1 MAIGIVRATELVEQ
15 PMDLR
20 PHVVLLGAGASLAA
34 LPTGDANARRL
45 PLMSDFAAIVGLSD
59 LLSECGF
66 DPHQNFEQIYSRLVA
81 SSRHQSQQRALEQKI
96 RDYFS
101 ALVLPTSAT
110 HYDRLLLS
118 LRPKDAI
125 FTFNWDPFLFDAYS
139 RNRSVAPLPGIFFLH
154 GNVRIG
160 ACTAHGQWGQ
170 RETTCPECG
179 AKYTQVP
186 LLYPIEQK
194 DYSSSEYIAAAW
206 NAATDL
212 FGAAFTITIFGYGAP
227 RSDAD
232 AVNLLNRA
240 WLAQSKR
247 QIEHVEVIDVA
258 DVESLATRWKDFTPT
273 HHFHAEPRFEGSR
286 LWRWPRRSCES
297 LLYPM
302 TEGRPCE
309 DLPLP
314 NTDALADLQRFVAGV
329 AAYEQ

>member
-1 MAIGIVRATELVEQ
+1 MAVVRAAEMIEHPQ
-15 PMDLR
+15 NLR

-34 LPTGDANARRL
+34 FPTGDANARRL
-45 PLMSDFAAIVGLSD
+45 PLMSDFAAVVGLSD

-66 DPHQNFEQIYSRLVA
+66 DPHENFEQTYSRLVA
-81 SSRHQSQQRALEQKI
+81 GSQHQSQQRALEQKI
-96 RDYFS
+96 HDYFA
-101 ALVLPTSAT
+101 ALALPSSAT

-125 FTFNWDPFLFDAYS
+125 FTFNWDPFLFDAHF
-139 RNRSVAPLPGIFFLH
+139 RNRSVAPLPEIFFLH

-160 ACTAHGQWGQ
+160 ACTAHGHWGQ
-170 RETTCPECG
+170 RETACPQCG
-179 AKYTQVP
+179 VRYAEVP

-206 NAATDL
+206 KAATSL

-227 RSDAD
+227 QSDAD
-232 AVNLLNRA
+232 AVDLLNRA

-258 DVESLATRWKDFTPT
+258 DVEALATRWRRFTPT
-273 HHFHAEPRFEGSR
+273 QHFHAEPRLEGSR

-297 LLYPM
+297 LLFPM

-309 DLPLP
+309 DFPLP
-314 NTDALADLQRFVAGV
+314 SSDSLTELQSRAAQI
-329 AAYEQ
+329 AAYERG